1 MNGFYQTLK
10 VAYFKWIRP
19 FLFGKIIVNKR
30 KAGEELIETNSTR
43 YCENCKKETL
53 HTITE
58 DALEI
63 NYLCINCKRDENL
76 IKTFF

>member
-1 MNGFYQTLK
+1 M
-10 VAYFKWIRP
+10 
-19 FLFGKIIVNKR
+19 
-30 KAGEELIETNSTR
+30 IETKLTR

-63 NYLCINCKRDENL
+63 NYLCSVCERDKNE

>member
-1 MNGFYQTLK
+1 M
-10 VAYFKWIRP
+10 AYFIWIRP
-19 FLFGKIIVNKR
+19 FLCGKIFVNNL

-63 NYLCINCKRDENL
+63 NYLCSACERDEHL

>member
-1 MNGFYQTLK
+1 M
-10 VAYFKWIRP
+10 
-19 FLFGKIIVNKR
+19 FGKIFVNNL

-63 NYLCINCKRDENL
+63 NYLCSACERDEIV

>member
-1 MNGFYQTLK
+1 M
-10 VAYFKWIRP
+10 
-19 FLFGKIIVNKR
+19 
-30 KAGEELIETNSTR
+30 IETKLTR
-43 YCENCKKETL
+43 YCENCQKETL

-63 NYLCINCKRDENL
+63 NYHCSVCERDKNE